1 MDDLQF
7 REARLRIGR
16 WIEDTAGVFAY
27 LPVILHEHE
36 SLRDRLE
43 ATERASSRLLQEVND
58 LRREIETLQ
67 SENERLRRE
76 RAETA
81 AVLTDGLHRVLED
94 TVRRLRAPAAAA
106 DMARQPTFL
115 ETAERP
121 PSR

>member
-1 MDDLQF
+1 MCYTDAMDDLQF

-27 LPVILHEHE
+27 LPIILHEHE

-58 LRREIETLQ
+58 LRRELESLQ

-81 AVLTDGLHRVLED
+81 TALTEGLHRILED
-94 TVRRLRAPAAAA
+94 TVRRLRGPAVPTDAP
-106 DMARQPTFL
+106 R
-115 ETAERP
+115 E
-121 PSR
+121 PSLN

>member
-16 WIEDTAGVFAY
+16 WIEDTASVFAY

-67 SENERLRRE
+67 GENERLRRE

-81 AVLTDGLHRVLED
+81 AVLTDGLNRILED
-94 TVRRLRAPAAAA
+94 TVQRLRAPAAPADAA
-106 DMARQPTFL
+106 REPTY
-115 ETAERP
+115 
-121 PSR
+121 S

>member
-27 LPVILHEHE
+27 LPIILNEHE

-43 ATERASSRLLQEVND
+43 ATERASTRLLQEVND
-58 LRREIETLQ
+58 LRRELETVQ

-81 AVLTDGLHRVLED
+81 ALLTEGLHRILED
-94 TVRRLRAPAAAA
+94 TVRRLRAPAAPA
-106 DMARQPTFL
+106 DTAR
-115 ETAERP
+115 E
-121 PSR
+121 PSFT

>member
-16 WIEDTAGVFAY
+16 WIEDTASVFAY

-43 ATERASSRLLQEVND
+43 ATERASTRLLQEVND
-58 LRREIETLQ
+58 LRRELETVQ
-67 SENERLRRE
+67 NENERMRRD

-81 AVLTDGLHRVLED
+81 SLLTDGLHRILED
-94 TVRRLRAPAAAA
+94 TVRRLRAPAADPVHTA
-106 DMARQPTFL
+106 DPPRQPTY
-115 ETAERP
+115 
-121 PSR
+121 S